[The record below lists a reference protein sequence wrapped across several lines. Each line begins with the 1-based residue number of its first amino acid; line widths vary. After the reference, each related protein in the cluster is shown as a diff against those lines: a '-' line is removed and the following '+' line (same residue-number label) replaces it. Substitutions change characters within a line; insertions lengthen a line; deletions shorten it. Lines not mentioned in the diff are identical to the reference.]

1 MADSVFGSDQV
12 MTITVQGL
20 KEAQDRL
27 TKAAQGVQPSGLAR
41 PMTLAVGM
49 VHRYL
54 LGLSRAGTPP
64 TAQGILPVKTGR
76 LRNSFFFQVRR
87 NSGGVTGLV
96 GSNVLYGPQV
106 EERRRFLL
114 RTVRDQERP
123 VNDLFSAHIRTVTNG

>member
-12 MTITVQGL
+12 MTISVQGL

-27 TKAAQGVQPSGLAR
+27 TKAAQGVQPQGLAR

-54 LGLSRAGTPP
+54 LGLSRSGTPP
-64 TAQGILPVKTGR
+64 TAQGILPVVTGR

-87 NSGGVTGLV
+87 NSGSVTGLV
-96 GSNVLYGPQV
+96 GSNVLYGPAV

-114 RTVRDQERP
+114 RTVRDIERP
-123 VNDLFSAHIRTVTNG
+123 VNNLLSAHIRTVTG

>member
-1 MADSVFGSDQV
+1 MPDSVFGSDQV
-12 MTITVQGL
+12 MTISVEGL
-20 KEAQDRL
+20 KAAQDRL

-87 NSGGVTGLV
+87 SGNSVTGLV
-96 GSNVLYGPQV
+96 ASNVLYGPQV

-114 RTVRDQERP
+114 RTVRDMDRP
-123 VNDLFSAHIRTVTNG
+123 VNNLLSAHVRTVTG